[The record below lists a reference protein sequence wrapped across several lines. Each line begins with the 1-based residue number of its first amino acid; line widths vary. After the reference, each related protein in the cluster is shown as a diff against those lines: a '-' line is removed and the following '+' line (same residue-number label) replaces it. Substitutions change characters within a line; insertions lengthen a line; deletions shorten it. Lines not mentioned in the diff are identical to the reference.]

1 MYKDLVFLLKY
12 WQNLTPQCLPPPPKL
27 AFKHLAGQLHFARE
41 GLMLEKKVVSYATYH
56 YSCRAFRQQ
65 PRALKEP
72 KQYSLFAPQ
81 HICLGTRN
89 EPEGLLIRS
98 PKMYKGI
105 WRMSTQL
112 LHEFIQTPL
121 CILVLFTWSAWVNSS
136 ISYFAYRKADRQN
149 LQTATCSQEV
159 QSRLPQPAQNILP
172 TRRHWFP
179 YEEDIL
185 HSTLL
190 KNIHI
195 DLKRLKDSRDPSSW
209 WKAGHQ
215 RWRLSGKNTSP
226 EPSYTGSWPHGNH
239 CFVDWVTNK
248 GWAPGASSA
257 L

>member
-41 GLMLEKKVVSYATYH
+41 GLMLEKKVVSYATYR

-89 EPEGLLIRS
+89 EPEGLLIQS

-121 CILVLFTWSAWVNSS
+121 CILVLFT
-136 ISYFAYRKADRQN
+136 
-149 LQTATCSQEV
+149 
-159 QSRLPQPAQNILP
+159 
-172 TRRHWFP
+172 
-179 YEEDIL
+179 
-185 HSTLL
+185 
-190 KNIHI
+190 
-195 DLKRLKDSRDPSSW
+195 
-209 WKAGHQ
+209 
-215 RWRLSGKNTSP
+215 
-226 EPSYTGSWPHGNH
+226 
-239 CFVDWVTNK
+239 
-248 GWAPGASSA
+248 
-257 L
+257 